1 MISELFNS
9 DAVQFVESLLT
20 YLEFNGFFVF
30 GVIHDIDADF
40 VSIAHVILEVIAH
53 NHLLAV
59 ACNSIN
65 LDYLDVLSME

>member
-9 DAVQFVESLLT
+9 DAVQFVKSLLT
-20 YLEFNGFFVF
+20 YLSSMGFFIF
-30 GVIHDIDADF
+30 GVIYDIDADF
-40 VSIAHVILEVIAH
+40 VGNAHVILEVIAH

-65 LDYLDVLSME
+65 LDCLDVLSIE

>member
-9 DAVQFVESLLT
+9 DAVQFVKSLITCLSSM
-20 YLEFNGFFVF
+20 FFFCF

-40 VSIAHVILEVIAH
+40 VSNAHVILEVIAH

-59 ACNSIN
+59 ACNSGPVWI
-65 LDYLDVLSME
+65 L